1 MILFTSYSFI
11 TAILVS
17 NLFFVFFVCLSKSD
31 KILLHIPLRVFAVFG
46 TALLVKF
53 LFPVEFVHAKVI
65 SSFEIFPTIIRSME
79 KKLFTIGGFAV
90 QVRWLLLAVWI
101 AGIFCISWSRIHFYR
116 QLIHRF
122 GHLPSVC
129 DERYL
134 KILEEVKKENGYQFE
149 TTVIVDGNIQTIL
162 EYGYFR
168 QIIFMPN
175 AMYSQDEL
183 RYIFLHELEHF
194 ANKTNWVK
202 LVVIILECVFW
213 WNPLIYP
220 FRNACSHLL
229 EIYCDS
235 CVSKKLD
242 KREKIAYLGCL
253 IQEMKRE
260 SSVLCRK
267 KKYHFSSQFFWQSNL
282 KQRFSVMMQYER
294 NRKFEMGIYFM
305 VFTLF
310 FLSYGFVLQPAY
322 RPQGLNLEYICNAD
336 YVIEYE
342 NDLYTLYIDDKP
354 EMVFMSLEEINRL
367 GLQYEEVNMDK
378 DKQDNKQEAN
388 LKNAFN
394 NFKQYCI
401 LTILADAYILFLS
414 MREILG
420 LGEDASASIAGITTV
435 LLAITIYHF
444 VKSAK

>member
-1 MILFTSYSFI
+1 MIFVTRYSFI
-11 TAILVS
+11 TAILLS
-17 NLFFVFFVCLSKSD
+17 NLFFLLFVCLSGSD
-31 KILLHIPLRVFAVFG
+31 RILRRIPLRVFAVLG
-46 TALLVKF
+46 AALLVKI
-53 LFPVEFVHAKVI
+53 LFPIEVESTIEI
-65 SSFEIFPTIIRSME
+65 SSFQIYPAIIAFLG
-79 KKLFTIGGFAV
+79 KKLFTIGGFVV
-90 QVRWLLLAVWI
+90 QVRWLLLAVWMTGTVCI
-101 AGIFCISWSRIHFYR
+101 AWSRIHFYR
-116 QLIHRF
+116 QLVRRF
-122 GHLPSVC
+122 GHLPSIC
-129 DERYL
+129 DERFL
-134 KILEEVKKENGYQFE
+134 EILEEVKQENGYRFE

-194 ANKTNWVK
+194 ANKTNWIK

-229 EIYCDS
+229 EVYCDS

-260 SSVLCRK
+260 SSVLCSK

-294 NRKFEMGIYFM
+294 NRKFEIGTYFV
-305 VFTLF
+305 VFALF

-322 RPQGLNLEYICNAD
+322 KSPEVDFNYIYDED
-336 YVIEYE
+336 YTIVPDNGGYI
-342 NDLYTLYIDDKP
+342 LYIEDEPLMFFSSVDEI
-354 EMVFMSLEEINRL
+354 EMVGLSYEGEKNEE
-367 GLQYEEVNMDK
+367 
-378 DKQDNKQEAN
+378 N
-388 LKNAFN
+388 L
-394 NFKQYCI
+394 Y
-401 LTILADAYILFLS
+401 
-414 MREILG
+414 
-420 LGEDASASIAGITTV
+420 
-435 LLAITIYHF
+435 
-444 VKSAK
+444 

>member
-65 SSFEIFPTIIRSME
+65 SSFEIFPTIIRIME

-194 ANKTNWVK
+194 ANKTNWIK

-229 EIYCDS
+229 EVYCDS
-235 CVSKKLD
+235 CVSKKMD

-260 SSVLCRK
+260 SSVLCSK

-294 NRKFEMGIYFM
+294 NRKFEIGTYFV
-305 VFTLF
+305 VFALF

-322 RPQGLNLEYICNAD
+322 KSPEVDFNYIYD
-336 YVIEYE
+336 GGI
-342 NDLYTLYIDDKP
+342 
-354 EMVFMSLEEINRL
+354 
-367 GLQYEEVNMDK
+367 
-378 DKQDNKQEAN
+378 
-388 LKNAFN
+388 
-394 NFKQYCI
+394 I
-401 LTILADAYILFLS
+401 L
-414 MREILG
+414 
-420 LGEDASASIAGITTV
+420 
-435 LLAITIYHF
+435 
-444 VKSAK
+444 

>member
-31 KILLHIPLRVFAVFG
+31 KILLHIPLRVFAVLG

-53 LFPVEFVHAKVI
+53 LFPVEFVNAKVI
-65 SSFEIFPTIIRSME
+65 SSFGIFPTIIRIME
-79 KKLFTIGGFAV
+79 KKLFMIGGFAV
-90 QVRWLLLAVWI
+90 QVRWLLLAAWI
-101 AGIFCISWSRIHFYR
+101 TGTLCISWSRIHFYR

-122 GHLPSVC
+122 GHLPSIC

-134 KILEEVKKENGYQFE
+134 KILEEVKKENRYQFE
-149 TTVIVDGNIQTIL
+149 TVVIVDRNIQTIQ

-194 ANKTNWVK
+194 ANKTNWIK

-229 EIYCDS
+229 EVYCDS

-322 RPQGLNLEYICNAD
+322 RPQGLNLEYIYNAD
-336 YVIEYE
+336 YIIKAE
-342 NDLYTLYIDDKP
+342 NGGYTLYIEDEP
-354 EMVFMSLEEINRL
+354 EMIFMSLEEIDRL
-367 GLQYEEVNMDK
+367 GLQYEEVEK
-378 DKQDNKQEAN
+378 
-388 LKNAFN
+388 
-394 NFKQYCI
+394 
-401 LTILADAYILFLS
+401 
-414 MREILG
+414 
-420 LGEDASASIAGITTV
+420 
-435 LLAITIYHF
+435 
-444 VKSAK
+444 